1 MLCLQEVLSH
11 DFCHMT
17 LCLSNV
23 ARFGYRLQE
32 QILLLNGTPAQK
44 EIPRRKHVQNTAT
57 KVIWQRVLFLENVEE
72 RLSCIFMYIMYNN
85 SSTEVTK
92 I

>member
-1 MLCLQEVLSH
+1 
-11 DFCHMT
+11 MT

-32 QILLLNGTPAQK
+32 EILLLNGHQRSK
-44 EIPRRKHVQNTAT
+44 KYLGVNIHVQNTAS